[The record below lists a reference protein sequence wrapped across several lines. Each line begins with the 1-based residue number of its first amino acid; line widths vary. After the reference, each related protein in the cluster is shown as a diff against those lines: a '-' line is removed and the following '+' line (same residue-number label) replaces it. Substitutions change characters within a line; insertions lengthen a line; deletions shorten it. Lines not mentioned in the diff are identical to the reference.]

1 MATKRKTHSYR
12 ISAPHKQTRIGT
24 HLLVEYFLKCCLIW
38 IYPPPRIPVTTR
50 CIILLVENPNLN
62 LYLPLASWV
71 GDRSNV
77 FIHPF
82 IFPGQLQVLAN
93 LLLLPGVSFDEG
105 IAQHFRYIL
114 TFWRFSERHF
124 SVKLGFLVWEN
135 GFDYFVRF
143 LQGKNG
149 TLFIYFCRVYHQYLH

>member
-1 MATKRKTHSYR
+1 MAAKRKTHSYR
-12 ISAPHKQTRIGT
+12 ISAPHKQTRWET
-24 HLLVEYFLKCCLIW
+24 HLLVQYFLKCCLIW

-50 CIILLVENPNLN
+50 FIIFLVENPNLN

-71 GDRSNV
+71 VDRSNV

-114 TFWRFSERHF
+114 IDVFGKASGEVGSLVLRKWLCFF
-124 SVKLGFLVWEN
+124 FFLAKGLEHCS
-135 GFDYFVRF
+135 YIFV
-143 LQGKNG
+143 GY
-149 TLFIYFCRVYHQYLH
+149 IP